1 IVNISPG
8 SKPGDTITITNR
20 GLPYPRGSRG
30 RGAVM
35 VLLKLA
41 MPNKLKRS
49 TKKQLNELKDELSSG
64 KSITDE
70 IRKEAKDRRR
80 S

>member
-1 IVNISPG
+1 
-8 SKPGDTITITNR
+8 
-20 GLPYPRGSRG
+20 
-30 RGAVM
+30 M

-41 MPNKLKRS
+41 MPNKLNRS
-49 TKKQLNELKDELSSG
+49 TKKQLNGLKEELSSG